1 MPRANAILRNMSPM
15 KTSFKLLVSGL
26 LAVNLVLDSA
36 AAETFLFANG
46 RRVGQIDKVTCQLE
60 IGGEIVQFVD
70 GKEKTDK
77 VGESHKLIYSE
88 KTLAIAPGGAK
99 SARFYHEVDCSR
111 KIGDDGQKLLLPDS
125 RRLIGADATGQIAAL
140 FSPAGPLTQDEQ
152 ITIDVLGNSLL
163 LDGLL
168 PDKPVAIGESWKH
181 SDRFI
186 AQMLWLDNVGQCDVQ
201 STLREVTADVARFK
215 IAGKALGMFKG
226 TPSEIEI
233 EGNYRYDRRRNRID
247 WLGVLVK
254 EQRKSSPKAE
264 GARVVARSQVLVI
277 PRESCP
283 ELSDSA
289 LKNVS
294 FETTP
299 DSLRTAYQ
307 AKHDNWAIAFD
318 RCWNMYHD
326 VADAVEMHL
335 LDQGDIVAQCKISA
349 LPKTDPAKLVSLEAY
364 QRELRAALEQVKS
377 FEAVV
382 DSTESRTTDDYRILR
397 VEIRGAASDLP
408 MRWIYYHLADP
419 QGRQAVFAIVV
430 EEKLYDRLAQKDKA
444 LVQAFRFT
452 ETRK

>member
-1 MPRANAILRNMSPM
+1 M
-15 KTSFKLLVSGL
+15 KTSLRCPLSCLV
-26 LAVNLVLDSA
+26 AVGFVLNAA
-36 AAETFLFANG
+36 AAETYLFPNG

-60 IGGEIVQFVD
+60 IGGEILQFVG

-77 VGESHKLIYSE
+77 VSELHKLTYSE
-88 KTLAIAPGGAK
+88 KTLAISADGAK
-99 SARFYHEVDCSR
+99 SARFYEEVDCSR
-111 KIGDDGQKLLLPDS
+111 KVGDDGQKLLLPADH
-125 RRLIGADATGQIAAL
+125 RLIGADATDQMAAL
-140 FSPAGPLTQDEQ
+140 FSPAGALSQDEQ
-152 ITIDVLGNSLL
+152 IAIDVLGNSLL

-181 SDRFI
+181 SDRWI
-186 AQMLWLDNVGQCDVQ
+186 AQLLWLDNVGQSDVQ
-201 STLREVTADVARFK
+201 STLREVTGQVARFK
-215 IAGKALGMFKG
+215 ISGKALGMFKG
-226 TPSEIEI
+226 TPSEIEL

-247 WLGVLVK
+247 WIGLLVK

-264 GARVVARSQVLVI
+264 GARVVARSQVLVV
-277 PRESCP
+277 PRESCA

-289 LKNVS
+289 LKSLS
-294 FETTP
+294 FEATP
-299 DSLRTAYQ
+299 EALRTAYQ
-307 AKHDNWAIAFD
+307 AKHDNWAIAYD

-349 LPKTDPAKLVSLEAY
+349 LPKADPAKLVSLEAY
-364 QRELRAALEQVKS
+364 QRELRAALEQVKC
-377 FEAVV
+377 FDDVV
-382 DSTESRTTDDYRILR
+382 DSTESKTPDDYRVLR

-430 EEKLYDRLAQKDKA
+430 EEKLYDRLAGKDKT

-452 ETRK
+452 DTRK